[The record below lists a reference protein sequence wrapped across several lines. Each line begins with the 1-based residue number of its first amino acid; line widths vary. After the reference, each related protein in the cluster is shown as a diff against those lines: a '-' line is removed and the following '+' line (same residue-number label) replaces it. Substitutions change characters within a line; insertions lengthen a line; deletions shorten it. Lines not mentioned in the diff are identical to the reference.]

1 MNFAAIVLAAGA
13 GRRFGGNKLSSSF
26 KGEPLLAHTLRAASA
41 APVSRVIV
49 VCPPAF
55 DTAAW
60 PDVETVRIASPEL
73 SASLK
78 AGVAAAEGADGFF
91 IFLGDMPLV
100 PLDIAAELAANLGK
114 NLAAM
119 PRWQG
124 QPGHPVLLS
133 VRALPM
139 IAGLEG
145 DQGAGPLLKGRED
158 VAFVDCADEG
168 VMLDVDRAEDIARLE
183 NRGVSRS

>member
-1 MNFAAIVLAAGA
+1 MNLAAIVLAAGA
-13 GRRFGGNKLSSSF
+13 GRRFGGNKLSAPF
-26 KGEPLLAHTLRAASA
+26 NGEPLLAHALRAARA

-60 PDVETVRIASPEL
+60 PDVETVRIVSNEL

-78 AGVAAAEGADGFF
+78 AGIAAAKGADGAF

-100 PLDIAAELAANLGK
+100 PHGIAAELAANLGD

-124 QPGHPVLLS
+124 KPGHPVLLTS
-133 VRALPM
+133 RAFPM
-139 IAGLEG
+139 IAGLTG
-145 DQGAGPLLKGRED
+145 DQGAGKLLMARND
-158 VAFVDCADEG
+158 VAFFDTEDEG
-168 VMLDVDRAEDIARLE
+168 VLLDIDRAEDIARLE
-183 NRGVSRS
+183 NPGGA